1 MINQELIKT
10 SLASIK
16 KRKARSALTIV
27 SVLIGV
33 TAIFVLISFGQ
44 GLVAYV
50 DDFSQKMGDDKLL
63 VQPKGFGL
71 GISIETNVVFTDR
84 DINTIE
90 DTFGVDEVTGMY
102 YEVAPVEFEDE
113 EKYVFVMGSDV
124 KDHRELFNEIYN
136 IEIFRGDD
144 LEGKEKKDAVFG
156 YNYLLDEGGAYPEP
170 LELRDNVLI
179 NGVPIKVKGFYES
192 VGNPVDDYNVYLT
205 KVGFEELFK
214 PKSYQ
219 AILIRSAEGQN
230 PPLVAEKIKKDLRKS
245 RGQSRGN
252 EDFDVQTFEQVIESF
267 TSILVTLNVILVL
280 IAFISL
286 IVAGVNIA
294 NTMYASVLERTKDIG
309 VMKAIGA
316 KNSNILMMFALE
328 SGLLSL
334 IGGIIAVGLGT
345 VIAIYAGKVVEA
357 AGYGFLQP
365 ALLPS
370 LYIACLIFS
379 VFIGIASGL
388 MPAYRASKM
397 KPVDALRY
405 E

>member
-1 MINQELIKT
+1 MINTELIKT
-10 SLASIK
+10 SLISIR
-16 KRKARSALTIV
+16 KRKARSALTIL

-33 TAIFVLISFGQ
+33 TAIFILISFGQ
-44 GLVAYV
+44 GLVSYV
-50 DDFSQKMGDDKLL
+50 DDFSQKMGDDKLI

-71 GISIETNVVFTDR
+71 GISIETNVVFTNK

-90 DTFGVDEVTGMY
+90 DTLGVDEVTGMY

-113 EKYVFVMGSDV
+113 EKYVFVMGSDI
-124 KDHRELFNEIYN
+124 KDHRELISEIYN
-136 IEIFRGDD
+136 IEIYHGDD
-144 LEGKEKKDAVFG
+144 LNGKEKKDAVFG
-156 YNYLLDEGGAYPEP
+156 YNYLIEEDGAYPKP
-170 LELRDNVLI
+170 LELRDHVLI
-179 NGVPIKVKGFYES
+179 NGIPIKVKGFYEPI
-192 VGNPVDDYNVYLT
+192 GNPVDDYNVYLT
-205 KVGFEELFK
+205 KEGFEELFN

-230 PPLVAEKIKKDLRKS
+230 PPLIAEKIKEDLRKS

-267 TSILVTLNVILVL
+267 TSILVTINVVLVL

-328 SGLLSL
+328 SGILSL
-334 IGGIIAVGLGT
+334 IGGVLAVILGT
-345 VIAIYAGKVVEA
+345 IISIYAGRVVEA

-370 LYIACLIFS
+370 LYIACLTFS
-379 VFIGIASGL
+379 LFIGIVSGL
-388 MPAYRASKM
+388 FPAYRASKM